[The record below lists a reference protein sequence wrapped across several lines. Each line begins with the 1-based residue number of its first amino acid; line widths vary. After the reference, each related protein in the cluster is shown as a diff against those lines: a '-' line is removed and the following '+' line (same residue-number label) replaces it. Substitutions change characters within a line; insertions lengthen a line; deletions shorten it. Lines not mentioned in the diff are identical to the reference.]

1 MGLPMQFMTREVF
14 DTLIIVIIIIGGA
27 FAVVRLY
34 KDLTRPLPDESND
47 RRNFSQNADL
57 SPVNDDSSEE
67 DTRPNQPVNPM
78 DT

>member
-34 KDLTRPLPDESND
+34 KDLTRPLPEEWND
-47 RRNFSQNADL
+47 WHNEPP
-57 SPVNDDSSEE
+57 PVNDED
-67 DTRPNQPVNPM
+67 DTRPNRPVNPM